1 MDLKQHKLTKWMLS
15 VIFLVSA
22 IVTAGAVNADTTVSW
37 LTPAN
42 GSSYPV
48 GTMVSPTGIASGT
61 GVTGGSGLDLMIVMD
76 SSGSMGSIYSG
87 QTLREWQQQA
97 AIALVNSL
105 PTATTSVGIVE
116 FDSDANLVTG
126 LTSLTPASNIT
137 AIETAINSVD
147 ASGGTNIGSGIQ
159 VATTELTGANHTAG
173 RAQMM
178 VVLSD
183 GYSSGTPS
191 TDAADAVLAGIEAV
205 HSVGLP
211 GHDVA
216 TMQSIATAGSGVYTN
231 VSDLTTLTGIFDGT
245 AGNLVGLDHVD
256 VTLPDGTVLTNVA
269 TDGLGNFMIGPY
281 GLMLGA
287 NEFTATAYGTDGTSA
302 TAVLTLYGI
311 GEPQAGVPEPSA
323 LALLGLGLMG
333 MAGTGIRR
341 RKEK

>member
-1 MDLKQHKLTKWMLS
+1 MDLKLQKVTKWMLTF
-15 VIFLVSA
+15 VFLVTA
-22 IVTAGAVNADTTVSW
+22 IVTAGNASADTTVSW
-37 LTPAN
+37 LTPAD

-76 SSGSMGSIYSG
+76 SSGSMISSYSG
-87 QTLREWQQQA
+87 QSLQQWQQDA
-97 AIALVNSL
+97 ARALVNAL

-116 FDSDANLVTG
+116 FDSDANLITG
-126 LTSLTPASNIT
+126 LTPLTPATNIT
-137 AIETAINSVD
+137 ALESAINGVD

-159 VATTELTGANHTAG
+159 AATAELTGSNHTAG

-183 GYSSGTPS
+183 GYSSGVPS
-191 TDAADAVLAGIEAV
+191 VDAANAVAAGIEAV

-216 TMQSIATAGSGVYTN
+216 TMQSIATAGNGVYTN

-256 VTLPDGTVLTNVA
+256 VTLPDGTVLSDVA
-269 TDGLGNFMIGPY
+269 TDGLGNFMVGPY
-281 GLMLGA
+281 ALALGA
-287 NEFTATAYGTDGTSA
+287 NVFTATAYGTDGTSA
-302 TAVLTLYGI
+302 TAYLTLYGTA
-311 GEPQAGVPEPSA
+311 EQAGVPEPSA

-341 RKEK
+341 RKNK